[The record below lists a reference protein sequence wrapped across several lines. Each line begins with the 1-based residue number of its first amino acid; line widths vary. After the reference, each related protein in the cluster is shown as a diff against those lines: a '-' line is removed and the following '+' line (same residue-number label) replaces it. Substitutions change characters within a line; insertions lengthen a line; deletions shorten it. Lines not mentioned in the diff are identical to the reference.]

1 VNSGRVLIDGQDIS
15 KVTQLSLRKNVGI
28 VPQDTVLFNDTV
40 LYNIG
45 YGNREASEQQIEEAA
60 KQARIHDFIMS
71 NKAPNHYQTKVGERG
86 LRLSGGEK
94 QRVAIAR
101 AILKDPPILILD
113 EATSSLDTHTEKEI
127 QASLLEITRGRS
139 ALVIAHRLS
148 TIVKANQILVLKE
161 GSVIEQ
167 GTHSQLLS
175 LDGHYSR
182 LWLQQSNANS
192 EDIDFYPKF
201 PPPEDSLK
209 FSSPSVSISVS
220 PPASQEVEEQIEE
233 IEENDKAKGSKS
245 TFFNPFDL
253 LTKKKTNE
261 FEEIELSLIPKLE
274 PPPSSSANSA
284 TREPLIDND
293 STEKK
298 DVVIDMDPLNLFSG
312 SSK

>member
-1 VNSGRVLIDGQDIS
+1 
-15 KVTQLSLRKNVGI
+15 
-28 VPQDTVLFNDTV
+28 
-40 LYNIG
+40 
-45 YGNREASEQQIEEAA
+45 
-60 KQARIHDFIMS
+60 MS

-127 QASLLEITRGRS
+127 QASLLEITRGRT

-148 TIVKANQILVLKE
+148 TIVKANQILVLKD
-161 GSVIEQ
+161 GSIIEQ

-182 LWLQQSNANS
+182 LWLQQSNANP
-192 EDIDFYPKF
+192 EEINEFDPKF
-201 PPPEDSLK
+201 PPLENSLN
-209 FSSPSVSISVS
+209 FSSPSVSVSV
-220 PPASQEVEEQIEE
+220 PHPTSQKVEEQIEE
-233 IEENDKAKGSKS
+233 LQEIDKPKTSKS

-253 LTKKKTNE
+253 MTKKKTNE
-261 FEEIELSLIPKLE
+261 YEEIELSLIPKLE
-274 PPPSSSANSA
+274 PPPSSSVNSA

-293 STEKK
+293 TAEKK
-298 DVVIDMDPLNLFSG
+298 DVVIDMDPLNILSG